1 MKEHII
7 RLKDEARQRLQE
19 LVHTGT
25 RSVRVV
31 RRALILLKSDEG
43 FTDEEIAEHVGCTDR
58 TVRSVRKRF
67 CTVGSDAAVY
77 DAARSGAPPTFTPR
91 QKQQVVALACS
102 DPPEGRVRWTL
113 ELLCVHAVKR
123 GFVDSISKSE
133 VALWLKEH
141 DMKPWRK
148 NVVHSETHRRVSREN
163 GGHPRP
169 VRKAVQSKRTLD
181 LLGRAAVSTLG

>member
-1 MKEHII
+1 MKEHIV
-7 RLKDEARQRLQE
+7 RLKDEARQHLQE

-58 TVRSVRKRF
+58 TVRSMRKRF
-67 CTVGSDAAVY
+67 CTGSLEEALY
-77 DAARSGAPPTFTPR
+77 DAPRSGAPPTFTPR

-148 NVVHSETHRRVSREN
+148 KHGAFRDSPKSFATEWRTSSTSMKRRSTREN
-163 GGHPRP
+163 R
-169 VRKAVQSKRTLD
+169 
-181 LLGRAAVSTLG
+181 